1 MERDKEIVK
10 ILEKLDKSTNEGNE
24 IYQQLF
30 DFHKINAETSKK
42 TYSAITGQLD
52 LIVKEVQTVNKSKSQ
67 NILSSISTTLMDVPS
82 LLSDVKKSIDVQ
94 TSVLDLIVKEIKNV
108 SKTDNQGLLT
118 TISKSLTD
126 VPILLSDIKKSI
138 DNQTSIFDSLFGK
151 IYSKIDELSKKEIPE
166 PKKDNK
172 EPKKGNIVSENLL
185 TTISKSLT
193 DVPSLLSAIK
203 KSIDVQT
210 SILGSIIGSMS
221 GQGDGISS
229 LKGFEKQ
236 SSDSSFGKLD
246 NMFKSANKTIDS
258 PSEAKSKNKKTS
270 TIGGFKPEDMKTITH
285 SFKNMGEL
293 LKGFIGA
300 LKEYAKI
307 QDRIDAEGLVNNVVN
322 IVTKISDILLHKKLP
337 KKDINKTLVLI
348 AKGLVKFIEEIAD
361 IKKSKVNKFI
371 KLTEAISGG
380 FGKIV
385 DLLDKITQNPDRY
398 DTAIEVF
405 KSIVKAIKSM
415 QISFILAALIFPFIP
430 FAMVSFWSMF
440 KVANMV
446 GWFGLFGIR
455 KMLSNGSETLEKISM
470 SILKMS
476 LTFWLLGR
484 IMRKYDVPGILTTIT
499 SSFELF
505 EKISMMDIKYKVAN
519 KNIETFGEFLSALN
533 SSFVNFSS
541 ISAILKK
548 YKPADIKSTIGNMD
562 LILNKSFDLFEKFG
576 KVNINPKVAVKSIS
590 SLHIFFESI
599 PDLFLKISTISDYI
613 KVNKIDSKAKT
624 IEKIMTPVMSLI
636 NMMMFTNI
644 PKITDILKLKFAFS
658 SIFKSINTIIIGL
671 NSVDDKKLKLATK
684 QIKVVN
690 SLFDSM
696 FILFDRIVINNPII
710 MKAKKGAD
718 FMANIGKSIFSM
730 ALKFTLIAPIAP
742 IALAG
747 IFFISTA
754 IKILKEISKGAAKL
768 MKLSLILVGLGPALM
783 VFSLSLFAASML
795 LSKIDWISIAAGF
808 SIMFI
813 ATKIFDSVGKSSA
826 KIALGSL
833 ALILMSI
840 SLLLFSVALLTYSSI
855 FKMVDIGTVLMGSVS
870 ILAYAVVFG
879 LAGKF
884 VTNIALGS
892 LAVIAMGIALTLFSI
907 GLLVYS
913 AAVKVSDVGT
923 LLMGSVVLLAYG
935 LVFTLI
941 GVGVT
946 ALAGAPLLG
955 PVMAI
960 LMGIGLIAFGMGLT
974 VFGLALKTND
984 IGTLLLG
991 AAVLIAY
998 SIAFAIATIGIIG
1011 APSVILMGIGLL
1023 LFAPGL
1029 LALSGVMAVS
1039 DIGQLLLGAVV
1050 IIGMGVAFGI
1060 VGLLSPFI
1068 IAGSIA
1074 TIMMGISLP
1083 IFTLGLAAIS
1093 LLPEL
1098 DIMNILKIG
1107 LAMVAFGIGY
1117 SIIGVLSPFIILGSV
1132 AITGMSLSL
1141 PLFIASLSSL
1151 KMLND
1156 VEWGSIGKLALLMAG
1171 LGVGYAALGVVSPF
1185 IFGGILAVTGMSLS
1199 LKALTH
1205 SLKDALTLDW
1215 DKFPIDSISNVLL
1228 KLTTAFALVGS
1239 DGKTGFGGFITGIMN
1254 AVGIGPNNVKRGID
1268 SVLNAGKALT
1278 SISEGLLEFDSK
1290 MKSINMEIDEKGI
1303 AKPGSFLD
1311 KMKLSIMAVSEAFGA
1326 MGVKYPSK
1334 SFFGLWTLDKSAI
1347 QKGIEATFE
1356 SGRALTSVAEG
1367 LLQFD
1372 EKTKGLFGND
1382 GGASLLNS
1390 ISKTIGMIS
1399 TAFSGIATDE
1409 VSIFGIT
1416 LKKSNIQKG
1425 IDSVKDI
1432 GKTFTEI
1439 ANGLKMW
1446 DDLSKQNIDVD
1457 KISKSVTDV
1466 IVLISKA
1473 FGDIGAKSDKGFL
1486 GTGLFTSTD
1495 VEKGISSVNGV
1506 GKVFGEIAEGL
1517 KSFASLEKMGFKS
1530 DSFNP
1535 NTKGSIAYNMIE
1547 VIKATSNVF
1556 GEIGK
1561 KGDYIESTDS
1571 FGNKKKVW
1579 VYDESIKKG
1588 IDSVKG
1594 VGEILSGI
1602 ANGLKTFSSIDDMKM
1617 PSIKKNITDIL
1628 SLIATVFGEIGSGK
1642 VTMAKAEDISAGV
1655 KAISGVGK
1663 ELETISK
1670 SLQPYMDIQKNK
1682 NLNVDVLKKN
1692 IKDIVSTTL
1701 IMLGSI
1707 GLIQNNNET
1716 DKAFLTEQFGN
1727 NYWAMRKD
1735 NIKAG
1740 AETLK
1745 AGMDGMDFIQ
1755 KAADVLKSSTEDSK
1769 KLNFDNAANYI
1780 KNIIKTALSP
1790 FGALGLAQTNDKANI
1805 EIADSF
1811 FGKNSWLLNNYW
1823 IEKGVSV
1830 LSNIKEAISSIGLLS
1845 EALNKK
1851 EFNVTDWETKK
1862 QVIAEIIKSPIE
1874 AIGTIIKQYGY
1885 DNIYKWL
1892 TGIMP
1897 VMKNNINDLLK
1908 VVDTNY
1914 NGTIGSMTKDLKLF
1928 IKDVVTAKI
1937 DKKNLDSMDKIV
1949 QFFERWSKIDD
1960 PFAKFAK
1967 TFKQHLGDFKEYVSQ
1982 INSIDV
1988 ARMNS
1993 FSDLNYKITE
2003 LVKLDPTLV
2012 ATNTASIKDLISKVT
2027 ESTKTSSPTTNMTN
2041 IQQAANDNKELVDSI
2056 RELMTM
2062 IKEQNTKN
2070 ENKKLDN
2077 SLNDGVSGLRQDI
2090 QNLGSILTGGKAQV
2104 RIKDGGRK

>member
-1 MERDKEIVK
+1 LERDKEILK

-67 NILSSISTTLMDVPS
+67 SLLSSISTTLMDVPS
-82 LLSDVKKSIDVQ
+82 LLSDIKKSIDVQ
-94 TSVLDLIVKEIKNV
+94 TSV
-108 SKTDNQGLLT
+108 
-118 TISKSLTD
+118 
-126 VPILLSDIKKSI
+126 
-138 DNQTSIFDSLFGK
+138 FDSLFGK
-151 IYSKIDELSKKEIPE
+151 MYSKIDELSKKDVTE
-166 PKKDNK
+166 PKKDKKEFKKDNK
-172 EPKKGNIVSENLL
+172 IVSESLL

-210 SILGSIIGSMS
+210 SVLGSIIGSMS
-221 GQGDGISS
+221 GQGDSISS

-285 SFKNMGEL
+285 GLKNMGEL
-293 LKGFIGA
+293 LKGFVGA
-300 LKEYAKI
+300 LKDYAKI
-307 QDRIDAEGLVNNVVN
+307 QDGVDVESLVNNVVT
-322 IVTKISDILLHKKLP
+322 IVDKISDVLLHKKIP

-348 AKGLVKFIEEIAD
+348 AKGLVKFIEEISD

-398 DTAIEVF
+398 DTSIEVF

-671 NSVDDKKLKLATK
+671 NSVDDKKIKLATK

-696 FILFDRIVINNPII
+696 FILFDKIAVNNPII

-718 FMANIGKSIFSM
+718 FMASIGKSIFSM

-754 IKILKEISKGAAKL
+754 IKILKEVAKGASKL
-768 MKLSLILVGLGPALM
+768 MKLSLILIGLGPALM

-795 LSKIDWISIAAGF
+795 LGKVDWKSIVVGF
-808 SIMFI
+808 SMMFI
-813 ATKIFDSVGKSSA
+813 ATKIFSSIGKSSG

-833 ALILMSI
+833 ALIAMSI
-840 SLLLFSVALLTYSSI
+840 SLLLFSIALLAYSSI
-855 FKMVDIGTVLMGSVS
+855 ISMTDIGTILLGSVA

-884 VTNIALGS
+884 VADIALGS
-892 LAVIAMGIALTLFSI
+892 LAVIAMGIGLTLFSI

-913 AAVKVSDVGT
+913 AAVKVSDIGT
-923 LLMGSVVLLAYG
+923 LLMGSVVLLSYG

-941 GVGVT
+941 GAGVLS
-946 ALAGAPLLG
+946 LAGAATAI
-955 PVMAI
+955 VMG
-960 LMGIGLIAFGMGLT
+960 LGLIAFGIGLT
-974 VFGLALKTND
+974 VFSLALKTND
-984 IGTLLLG
+984 IATLLLG

-998 SIAFAIATIGIIG
+998 GIAFAIASIGIIG

-1029 LALSGVMAVS
+1029 LALSGVMSVS

-1050 IIGMGVAFGI
+1050 IIGMGVAFSI
-1060 VGLLSPFI
+1060 VGLLSPLI
-1068 IAGSIA
+1068 ILGSISA
-1074 TIMMGISLP
+1074 IMMGVSLP
-1083 IFTLGLAAIS
+1083 IFTLGLASMS

-1117 SIIGVLSPFIILGSV
+1117 SIIGLLSPLIILGSV
-1132 AITGMSLSL
+1132 AITGMSISL
-1141 PLFIASLSSL
+1141 PLFVASLSSL

-1156 VEWGSIGKLALLMAG
+1156 VEWSSIGKLALLMAG
-1171 LGVGYAALGVVSPF
+1171 LSMGYSAIGLATPF
-1185 IFGGILAVTGMSLS
+1185 IIGGIFAVTGMALS
-1199 LKALTH
+1199 LKTLTYGLQEAL
-1205 SLKDALTLDW
+1205 KLDW
-1215 DKFPIDSISNVLL
+1215 AKFPIDDIANVLL

-1239 DGKTGFGGFITGIMN
+1239 DGKTGFSGFLTGIMN
-1254 AVGIGPNNVKRGID
+1254 AVGIGPNNVKRGVET
-1268 SVLNAGKALT
+1268 VLHAGKALT
-1278 SISEGLLEFDSK
+1278 SISQGLLDFNEK
-1290 MKSINMEIDEKGI
+1290 MKVLDLTVDQNGL
-1303 AKPGSFLD
+1303 AKSGSFLE
-1311 KMKLSIMAVSEAFGA
+1311 KMGRSITAVSEAFGA
-1326 MGVKYPSK
+1326 MGVKYPSS

-1347 QKGIEATFE
+1347 QKGIESTFE
-1356 SGRALTSVAEG
+1356 SGKALTSVAEG
-1367 LLQFD
+1367 LMQFD
-1372 EKTKGLFGND
+1372 EKTRGLFGTD
-1382 GGASLLNS
+1382 GGKLLLDS

-1399 TAFSGIATDE
+1399 SAFSNIAND
-1409 VSIFGIT
+1409 SLSLFGIT
-1416 LKKSNIQKG
+1416 ITKSNVQKG

-1439 ANGLKMW
+1439 ANGLRMW
-1446 DDLSKQNIDVD
+1446 DDLSKQNIDVE

-1466 IVLISKA
+1466 INLISKA
-1473 FGDIGAKSDKGFL
+1473 FGDIGATSDKGFL
-1486 GTGLFTSTD
+1486 GTGLFTSTN
-1495 VEKGISSVNGV
+1495 VEKGISAVNGV
-1506 GKVFGEIAEGL
+1506 GKVFSEIAEGL

-1535 NTKGSIAYNMIE
+1535 NEKGSIAYNMIE

-1594 VGEILSGI
+1594 VGEILNGI
-1602 ANGLKTFSSIDDMKM
+1602 ANGLKTFSTIDNMKM

-1642 VTMAKAEDISAGV
+1642 VTMAKAEDIAAGV

-1707 GLIQNNNET
+1707 GLIQNNNEN
-1716 DKAFLTEQFGN
+1716 DKTFLTQQFGN
-1727 NYWAMRKD
+1727 NYWAMRKE

-1755 KAADVLKSSTEDSK
+1755 KAADILKSSTEDSK
-1769 KLNFDNAANYI
+1769 KINFDNAANYI

-1805 EIADSF
+1805 EISDSF

-1830 LSNIKEAISSIGLLS
+1830 LSNIKEAISSIGMLS
-1845 EALNKK
+1845 ETLNKK
-1851 EFNVTDWETKK
+1851 EFNVSDWETKK

-1897 VMKNNINDLLK
+1897 IMKNNINDLLK

-2012 ATNTASIKDLISKVT
+2012 ATNTESIKDLISKAT
-2027 ESTKTSSPTTNMTN
+2027 ESSKTSSPATNTTN
-2041 IQQAANDNKELVDSI
+2041 IQQIASDNKELVDSI

-2062 IKEQNTKN
+2062 IKEQNIRN
-2070 ENKKLDN
+2070 ENKKPDN

-2090 QNLGSILTGGKAQV
+2090 QNLGNILTGGKAQF